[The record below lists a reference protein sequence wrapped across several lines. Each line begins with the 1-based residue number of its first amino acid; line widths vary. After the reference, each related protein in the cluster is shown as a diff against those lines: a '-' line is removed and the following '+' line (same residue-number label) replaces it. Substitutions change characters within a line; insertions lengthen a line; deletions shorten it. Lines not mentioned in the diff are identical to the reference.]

1 MEKRQINAM
10 IYGVLEMAE
19 RASKIVSDMLS
30 FSRKSKSEMDP
41 EDLIDLMDKTIDLAA
56 KDYDLKKQF
65 DFRHIEIK
73 RQYDTLLPKVICI
86 ATEIQQVILNLL
98 KNAAQAMSH
107 KTYIH
112 EKPTIKIS
120 ISQENEMA
128 IVEIEDNGPGM
139 DEYVRKCIFEPFF
152 TTKDVGIGTGLG
164 LSVSYFIVTN
174 NHGGTMEVK
183 SQKDKGATFIIKLP
197 ISH

>member
-1 MEKRQINAM
+1 
-10 IYGVLEMAE
+10 
-19 RASKIVSDMLS
+19 MLN
-30 FSRKSKSEMDP
+30 FSRKSKSEMVP
-41 EDLIDLMDKTIDLAA
+41 EDLIDLVDKTIDLAT

-65 DFRHIEIK
+65 DFKHIEIK
-73 RQYDTLLPKVICI
+73 KEYNPSLPRVTCI
-86 ATEIQQVILNLL
+86 ATEIQQTILNLL

-112 EKPTIKIS
+112 DKPTIKIS
-120 ISQENEMA
+120 ISQKKEMA
-128 IVEIEDNGPGM
+128 IVEIEDNGLGM
-139 DEYVRKCIFEPFF
+139 DEYVCKRIFEPFF

-174 NHGGTMEVK
+174 NHGGIMEVK